1 MVNQKTI
8 TTVLDKLISS
18 PRQPE
23 YLNKKE
29 YAHLLERNK
38 EFYMSSAWYAD
49 HWSYKQAQTYAWNMM
64 NDRGYFICGLPYQL
78 PLKEGL
84 LQREAIEDKM
94 SESTYDEVTWS
105 MEMGALF
112 YGDTQGTFF
121 TFSDVSKCRRLK
133 LPMYPPSMIKAKSYK
148 IPDLSYNERRIMSV
162 DVALMASG
170 KHKNDA
176 SSIFINSAIPTND
189 NSYIA
194 NIVYTENYE
203 GLTTDEL
210 ALIVR
215 RLFDVYKC
223 TDLVID
229 TQSSG
234 LGVFDTLIRDMV
246 DPETGTLYG
255 ALSCCNDE
263 AMAARCKVAGAP
275 KVIWSIKGSA
285 SLNSEIAIQLRSG
298 LQQGKIN
305 LLIEEDDIDDILA
318 DKITNFKKLAPFEQE
333 QYKMPYINTTLLVYE
348 LTRLEYEAKGRNIKI
363 KEKTGMRKDRYSSLA
378 YNYFV
383 QCTLERDALAT
394 QKTAF
399 SIEDYASSFKK
410 MGINRR
416 PVSY

>member
-1 MVNQKTI
+1 
-8 TTVLDKLISS
+8 
-18 PRQPE
+18 
-23 YLNKKE
+23 
-29 YAHLLERNK
+29 
-38 EFYMSSAWYAD
+38 
-49 HWSYKQAQTYAWNMM
+49 M
-64 NDRGYFICGLPYQL
+64 NDRGYFVCGLPYQL
-78 PLKEGL
+78 ALKESL
-84 LQREAIEDKM
+84 LQREQIEDKM
-94 SESTYDEVTWS
+94 SEATYDEVTWS

-112 YGDTQGTFF
+112 YGDTNGTFF
-121 TFSDVSKCRRLK
+121 SFNDVSKCRRLK
-133 LPMYPPSMIKAKSYK
+133 MPMYPPSMMKAKSYK
-148 IPDLSYNERRIMSV
+148 IPDLSYNERRILSV

-189 NSYIA
+189 DNYIA

-234 LGVFDTLIRDMV
+234 LGVFDALVRDIV
-246 DPETGTLYG
+246 DPETGALYG
-255 ALSCCNDE
+255 ALSCCNDDG
-263 AMAARCKVAGAP
+263 MASRCKVSKAP
-275 KVIWSIKGSA
+275 KVIWSIKGS
-285 SLNSEIAIQLRSG
+285 SSFNNEIAVKLRSG

-305 LLIEEDDIDDILA
+305 LLIEEDDIDDLLA
-318 DKITNFKKLAPFEQE
+318 SKITNFKKLTPFEQE

-348 LTRLEYEAKGRNIKI
+348 LTRLEYEVKGKNIKI

-378 YNYFV
+378 YNYYV

-394 QKTAF
+394 QKNDF

-410 MGINRR
+410 MGINRK